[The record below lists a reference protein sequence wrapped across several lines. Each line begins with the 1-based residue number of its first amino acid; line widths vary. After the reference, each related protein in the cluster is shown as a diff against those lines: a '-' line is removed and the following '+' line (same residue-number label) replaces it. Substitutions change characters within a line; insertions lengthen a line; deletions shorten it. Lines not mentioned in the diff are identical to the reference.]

1 MSETVKPKGRPK
13 GKLKDGHNVSC
24 YIRHD
29 IYQALLEHCR
39 ITGQTKT
46 VAIERAI
53 DQMVKNDKLVKGG
66 DV

>member
-1 MSETVKPKGRPK
+1 MSETTKLKGRPK

-29 IYQALLEHCR
+29 IYDALLEHCQR
-39 ITGQTKT
+39 TGQTKT

-53 DQMVKNDKLVKGG
+53 AQMVSNNDKGG
-66 DV
+66 GN